1 MTPTLRRLNDRE
13 RYYGLTWPG
22 WVALAAAGGILYGA
36 IRVSPFGLRATV
48 TVVVLGMAF
57 FASVA
62 LALQGQTIGP
72 GRYLVALYRYR
83 RAAKQLATP
92 TRPDKFGLVLDVAP
106 SPQAEPERGLEG
118 GAA

>member
-36 IRVSPFGLRATV
+36 VRVSPFGLRVTV
-48 TVVVLGMAF
+48 TAVVLVMAF

-72 GRYLVALYRYR
+72 GRYLLAVYRYR
-83 RAAKQLATP
+83 RASKQLAPP
-92 TRPDKFGLVLDVAP
+92 TRPDNFGLVLDVAP
-106 SPQAEPERGLEG
+106 ETQPHPEPALDGV
-118 GAA
+118 AA